1 MPMPMPMRMPMH
13 MPCPCAHVVPTPHH
27 THPILWSTPAP
38 FTPPA
43 HRAHCSIPAYWGPL
57 RNDMLL
63 KIGDVDNDPE
73 FNRAISPLFHIDAIT
88 APLLIGQ
95 GANDPRVK
103 QAWA

>member
-1 MPMPMPMRMPMH
+1 
-13 MPCPCAHVVPTPHH
+13 MPCLRPPYASTASPPTGPL
-27 THPILWSTPAP
+27 PRRSP
-38 FTPPA
+38 PPA
-43 HRAHCSIPAYWGPL
+43 RRAHCSIPAYWGPL